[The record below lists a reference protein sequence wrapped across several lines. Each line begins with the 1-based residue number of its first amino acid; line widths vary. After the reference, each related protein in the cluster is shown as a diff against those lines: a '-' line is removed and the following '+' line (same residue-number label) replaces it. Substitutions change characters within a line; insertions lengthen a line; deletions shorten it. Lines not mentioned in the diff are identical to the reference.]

1 MARRVVV
8 TDRYSP
14 AWKSSLGFWPD
25 ADAMPQVTALKAMG
39 LHKVNMRIGCT
50 SPGVHFT
57 DLVEA
62 VAEKGVA
69 VDVMWLKQV
78 RDLCESMAPE
88 IIAELW
94 RVAVPGDADPDSNHQ
109 EAIAMGNYLLHV
121 DVHCSGEEAS
131 VSADFYFP
139 AAEDEVGSLLIRRE
153 TRKRPVPPSLGYVTP
168 VVAGLD
174 STAVEV
180 I

>member
-8 TDRYSP
+8 TDRCSP
-14 AWKSSLGFWPD
+14 AWESLFTFWPD

-50 SPGVHFT
+50 SPGVLFN

-139 AAEDEVGSLLIRRE
+139 AAEAEVDSLLIRRE
-153 TRKRPVPPSLGYVTP
+153 TRKLPMPPSLSYVTP
-168 VVAGLD
+168 VVAGPD
-174 STAVEV
+174 STAIEV
-180 I
+180 N